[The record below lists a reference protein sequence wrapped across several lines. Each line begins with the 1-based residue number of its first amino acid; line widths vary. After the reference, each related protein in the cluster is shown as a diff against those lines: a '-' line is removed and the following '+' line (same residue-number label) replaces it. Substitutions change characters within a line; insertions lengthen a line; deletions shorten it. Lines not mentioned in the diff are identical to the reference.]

1 MTKSVKFKTNNKQE
15 LIQDYFCI
23 SYHLISYTYIYI

>member
-15 LIQDYFCI
+15 LIQDDFCI
-23 SYHLISYTYIYI
+23 SYRLIPYI